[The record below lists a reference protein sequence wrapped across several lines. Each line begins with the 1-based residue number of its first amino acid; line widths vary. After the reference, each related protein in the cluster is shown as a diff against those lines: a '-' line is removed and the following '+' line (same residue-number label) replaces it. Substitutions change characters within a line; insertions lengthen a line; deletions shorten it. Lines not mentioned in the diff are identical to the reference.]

1 LLDIFDKQKLHWSA
15 INKMDRM
22 HYREAL
28 LNLKKRGEMTVCG
41 AFNWSLCLL
50 LLLLFVPAMAQSNPH
65 GLDISISR
73 TGARFDVQVQFTAPV
88 NPCQA
93 YVFLTNYEEAK
104 SIPGIL
110 SSKVL
115 GRESNKV
122 LVERVAKERILL
134 IPVYLHSTLE
144 FTEVST
150 TQINFT
156 QIKGDAKSYSGNW
169 IVSPDKRGTRFTHHA
184 TFELDASIPLF
195 IVQYFLENSAAKRFE
210 TMAENVGQIQVAAN
224 SHCRMNP

>member
-1 LLDIFDKQKLHWSA
+1 MSVC
-15 INKMDRM
+15 RT
-22 HYREAL
+22 
-28 LNLKKRGEMTVCG
+28 LNWRV
-41 AFNWSLCLL
+41 CLL
-50 LLLLFVPAMAQSNPH
+50 LLLTFVPDMAQSNPH
-65 GLDISISR
+65 DLDISINR
-73 TGARFDVQVQFTAPV
+73 TGARFDVRVQFTAPV
-88 NPCQA
+88 SPCQA
-93 YVFLTNYEEAK
+93 YAFLTNYEEAT

-115 GRESNKV
+115 GRENNKV

-150 TQINFT
+150 AQINFT

-169 IVSPDKRGTRFTHHA
+169 IVSPDKRGSRFTHHA
-184 TFELDASIPLF
+184 TFELDTSIPLF

-210 TMAENVGQIQVAAN
+210 IMAESVAQIQVAAN
-224 SHCRMNP
+224 SPCRMNP

>member
-1 LLDIFDKQKLHWSA
+1 MRRT
-15 INKMDRM
+15 INWKVFLVM
-22 HYREAL
+22 
-28 LNLKKRGEMTVCG
+28 
-41 AFNWSLCLL
+41 
-50 LLLLFVPAMAQSNPH
+50 LFSCAPVMAQNNPH
-65 GLDISISR
+65 DLDISISR

-93 YVFLTNYEEAK
+93 YAFLTNYEEAK

-115 GRESNKV
+115 SRENNTV

-144 FTEVST
+144 FTEVSN
-150 TQINFT
+150 TQLNFT

-169 IVSPDKRGTRFTHHA
+169 IVRPDKRGARFTHHA
-184 TFELDASIPLF
+184 TFELDTSIPLF

-210 TMAENVGQIQVAAN
+210 IMAENVAQTQVAAN
-224 SHCRMNP
+224 SSCRINP